1 MTLEQAQKIQKLCNK
16 IDEIEQT
23 IKDIN
28 NCCCIDLNIMK
39 SLILEDSTTIRILKG
54 SKVYN
59 HIIQGYKEERDVLI
73 KKLNDM

>member
-1 MTLEQAQKIQKLCNK
+1 MTLQKAQEIQKLCNK

-23 IKDIN
+23 ITDIN
-28 NCCCIDLNIMK
+28 DCCYIDLNIMN
-39 SLILEDSTTIRILKG
+39 SLILEDPTTVRILKG

-59 HIIQGYKEERDVLI
+59 HIIQGYKEERDALI

>member
-1 MTLEQAQKIQKLCNK
+1 MTLEKAREIQKLCNK
-16 IDEIEQT
+16 IDEIEQK

-28 NCCCIDLNIMK
+28 DCCYIDLNIMK
-39 SLILEDSTTIRILKG
+39 SLHFDNATTVRALKG

-59 HIIQGYKEERDVLI
+59 HIIQGYKEERDALI

>member
-1 MTLEQAQKIQKLCNK
+1 MTLEKAREIQKLCNK

-28 NCCCIDLNIMK
+28 DCCYIDLNIMK
-39 SLILEDSTTIRILKG
+39 SLHFEDPTIVRVLKR
-54 SKVYN
+54 SKIYN
-59 HIIQGYKEERDVLI
+59 HIIQGYKEERDALI

>member
-1 MTLEQAQKIQKLCNK
+1 MTLQKAQEIQKLCNK

-23 IKDIN
+23 ITDIN
-28 NCCCIDLNIMK
+28 DCCYIDLNITK
-39 SLILEDSTTIRILKG
+39 SLHFEDPTVVRALKG

>member
-1 MTLEQAQKIQKLCNK
+1 MTLEKAREIQKLCNK

-28 NCCCIDLNIMK
+28 DSCYIDLNIMK
-39 SLILEDSTTIRILKG
+39 SLHFDNTTTVRALKG
-54 SKVYN
+54 SKVYA
-59 HIIQGYKEERDVLI
+59 HIIQGYKEKRDALI

>member
-1 MTLEQAQKIQKLCNK
+1 MTLQKAREIQKLCNK

-28 NCCCIDLNIMK
+28 DCCYIDLNITK
-39 SLILEDSTTIRILKG
+39 SLYFEDPTTVRVLKG
-54 SKVYN
+54 SKVYD
-59 HIIQGYKEERDVLI
+59 HIIQGYKEKRDALI